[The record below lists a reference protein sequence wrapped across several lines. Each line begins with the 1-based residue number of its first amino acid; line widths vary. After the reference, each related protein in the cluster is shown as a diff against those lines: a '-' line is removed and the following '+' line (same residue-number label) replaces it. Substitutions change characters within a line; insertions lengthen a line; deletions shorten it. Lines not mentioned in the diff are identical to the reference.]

1 MTVGYQESCLR
12 LKLKATV
19 FEELVTFT
27 HSNLEIYLLQKRKVL
42 TSTWSSSTAVQPAFL
57 TAFISLERPLGMF
70 YVDMY
75 AFCPWNTERK
85 RVT

>member
-27 HSNLEIYLLQKRKVL
+27 DIPTQR
-42 TSTWSSSTAVQPAFL
+42 P
-57 TAFISLERPLGMF
+57 ISLKGE
-70 YVDMY
+70 
-75 AFCPWNTERK
+75 K
-85 RVT
+85 H